1 MKKQR
6 PEPKAAAWAV
16 ILERG
21 HSKAFIAKVEKL
33 EALKAWRSPCRK
45 WLASDSDF
53 AIVAM
58 PMRDGLVNIRT
69 AYIGRREDLPEAIKQ
84 ITYYLAD
91 YIGGGKRV
99 AWALG
104 GTLAAETKEIIR
116 ETLGTLPPP
125 WAFN

>member
-21 HSKAFIAKVEKL
+21 HSEAFIAKVEKL
-33 EALKAWRSPCRK
+33 EALKAWRSPFRK

-53 AIVAM
+53 AVVAM
-58 PMRDGLVNIRT
+58 PMRAGPVNIRT
-69 AYIGRREDLPEAIKQ
+69 AYIGQRDDLPEAINQ
-84 ITYYLAD
+84 ITDYLAD
-91 YIGGGKRV
+91 HIGGGKRI
-99 AWALG
+99 AWAQG
-104 GTLAAETKEIIR
+104 GTLAAETKEMIR